1 MTLRRNSE
9 PVIAQATI
17 RRPRASD
24 RPAWDELW
32 RGYLRFYR
40 SRLEPAV
47 TELTWARL
55 LDPAVQPHGLVAE
68 LDGRLAGL
76 AHYLFHPSS
85 WSAASYCYLEDLFT
99 APQARG
105 RGVGRALIEAVA
117 QAAEVAGAS
126 RLYWHTQEFN
136 ADGRA
141 LYDTLARRTSF
152 IVYER

>member
-40 SRLEPAV
+40 SRLEPEV
-47 TELTWARL
+47 TELTWTRL

>member
-1 MTLRRNSE
+1 MTLRKDSE
-9 PVIAQATI
+9 PVAEQPAI
-17 RRPRASD
+17 RPPRADD

-40 SRLEPAV
+40 SRLEPEV

-55 LDPAVQPHGLVAE
+55 LDPTVQPHGLVAE
-68 LDGRLAGL
+68 LDGRLVGL
-76 AHYLFHPSS
+76 AHYLFHPST
-85 WSAASYCYLEDLFT
+85 WSGSAYCYLEDLFT
-99 APQARG
+99 APEARG
-105 RGVGRALIEAVA
+105 QGVGRALIEAVA
-117 QAAEVAGAS
+117 RAAEAAGAS

-136 ADGRA
+136 AEGRA